1 MVCDKF
7 FLYFTLIN
15 QILFEILIKQLLIK
29 VSAPLTITNPMFNLF
44 RKSDKQ
50 IKLLIFVLITF
61 CCLKKSLVNKSYV
74 FLGSKKDVLN

>member
-7 FLYFTLIN
+7 ALYFTLIN
-15 QILFEILIKQLLIK
+15 EILFEILIKQLLIK

-61 CCLKKSLVNKSYV
+61 CCLKKVWLTKVKY
-74 FLGSKKDVLN
+74 F